1 MEGELDWNAEFDGVD
16 GSFNSA
22 DGTSEGDDWFVFPW
36 QSRVHSIKRTIYIV
50 RGAAITLPF
59 IPSLADE
66 HPETDDS
73 AQPTPGMADAA

>member
-1 MEGELDWNAEFDGVD
+1 VKLDQYVKFDGV
-16 GSFNSA
+16 A
-22 DGTSEGDDWFVFPW
+22 DGTSEGDDNFVFPT
-36 QSRVHSIKRTIYIV
+36 QFSVHSIKRTIYIV